1 MHRFV
6 VLGCTHATGS
16 PTEIANARV
25 PRSLLRPIQDA
36 LGATELVYLETCH
49 RTEWYLTYEGE
60 LCPGRLV
67 MALGRLLPA
76 LTHGTARL
84 PAPESCLALRGRE
97 AARHLFRV
105 AAALDSLAIGEAQ
118 VLGQVKEAFRQA
130 AREGLAGPLLHTLF
144 EQSFRVA
151 KRIRT
156 ETSLSRGSVS
166 LVSLAS
172 SHLKK
177 ILAADRRAVAILGAG
192 EMAERSAELVRK
204 LSRETE
210 IVVFNRSPERAGALA
225 GRVGGVSRPLAEFPG
240 HGRFAVVI
248 AATSAPA
255 PLLTAATAAALAPV
269 TILDLGLPANAT
281 PDCGQLPGVQLIDQ
295 VSLGAIAR
303 ANHAARRADLERAE
317 AMIEEQLAELS
328 WEVVEHQLSPVA
340 RSLVAAFAEASRR
353 ELETTGLPQH
363 ELDAAVERL
372 SQRLVRLPLR
382 GLREVASHHSPAV
395 LATFLEAV
403 KR

>member
-6 VLGCTHATGS
+6 VLGCTHATTS
-16 PTEIANARV
+16 PAEVASARV
-25 PRSLLRPIQDA
+25 PRAFLRTIQES
-36 LGATELVYLETCH
+36 LGAQELVYLETCH

-67 MALGRLLPA
+67 MALARLLPA
-76 LTHGTARL
+76 LTHGNACL
-84 PAPESCLALRGRE
+84 PPPESCLALRGRE

-105 AAALDSLAIGEAQ
+105 AAALDSLALGEAQ

-130 AREGLAGPLLHTLF
+130 VREGLAGPLLHTLF

-156 ETSLSRGSVS
+156 ETSLARGSVS
-166 LVSLAS
+166 LVSLATG
-172 SHLKK
+172 HLRK
-177 ILAADRRAVAILGAG
+177 ILATDCRGVAILGAG

-204 LSRETE
+204 LSSETE
-210 IVVFNRSPERAGALA
+210 IVIFNRSPKRADELA
-225 GRVGGVSRPLAEFPG
+225 RRVGGVSRPLADFPG
-240 HGRFAVVI
+240 QRRFAVVI
-248 AATSAPA
+248 AATSAA
-255 PLLTAATAAALAPV
+255 DPLITATNAVELAPV
-269 TILDLGLPANAT
+269 AILDLGLPANAT
-281 PDCGQLPGVQLIDQ
+281 PDCGQIPGVQLIDQ
-295 VSLGAIAR
+295 VSLGATAR

-328 WEVVEHQLSPVA
+328 EEVVEHQLSPVA

-353 ELETTGLPQH
+353 ELATTGLPEH
-363 ELDAAVERL
+363 ELDAAVQRL
-372 SQRLVRLPLR
+372 SQRLVRVPLR

-395 LATFLEAV
+395 LTTFLQAV